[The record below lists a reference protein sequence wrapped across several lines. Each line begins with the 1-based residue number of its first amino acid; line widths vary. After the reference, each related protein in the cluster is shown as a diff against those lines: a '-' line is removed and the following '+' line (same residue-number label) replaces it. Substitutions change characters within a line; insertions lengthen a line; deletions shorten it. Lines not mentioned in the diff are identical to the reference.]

1 MNKTDSAFSAIQAL
15 FSLFFISVVAI
26 ALQGI
31 IYVSR
36 SLVER
41 EKSKINHRDN
51 LISIAEKIK
60 NELVNDESPDSDSLV
75 DSFWRQNGESGGIT
89 IKIEDLSSKMN
100 INFFPKEIILETD
113 LINKIEVLDSYEQ
126 IDKYIEE
133 NGLIY
138 SSNEVSS
145 IISPEVYES
154 WFSPFG
160 IANINFSS
168 QIGLEKLSADLVGSR
183 EEAFFFLQKRDNLRK
198 NKQLIQTET
207 DFEFLAG
214 VLYEN
219 ITPIVS
225 LQPQMNIH
233 FIDINVLEALLS
245 YKSYNIKDW
254 KNKEERLL
262 EMRETQEISREKLNE
277 ILEINNSHPL
287 FYVLGTRTWFWKIEI
302 NNEKYA
308 YQETIFMEQDPN
320 SNRKKACWTINQKFK
335 IKKTNN

>member
-31 IYVSR
+31 IFVSR
-36 SLVER
+36 GSVER

-51 LISIAEKIK
+51 LISIAENIK
-60 NELVNDESPDSDSLV
+60 NELLNDESPDSDSLV

-100 INFFPKEIILETD
+100 SNFFPKEIILETD
-113 LINKIEVLDSYEQ
+113 LINKIELLDSYEQ

-145 IISPEVYES
+145 IISPEVYEP

-168 QIGLEKLSADLVGSR
+168 QIGLEKLSADLVGSN
-183 EEAFFFLQKRDNLRK
+183 ENVFLFLQRRNNLLK

-207 DFEFLAG
+207 DFQFLTG
-214 VLYEN
+214 VLYEKFSS
-219 ITPIVS
+219 IVT

-233 FIDINVLEALLS
+233 FIDKNVLEALVS
-245 YKSYNIKDW
+245 YRPYNIEGWRSKAD
-254 KNKEERLL
+254 RLL
-262 EMRETQEISREKLNE
+262 EMREHQEITRDRLIE
-277 ILEINNSHPL
+277 ILEINNSYPL
-287 FYVLGTRTWFWKIEI
+287 FYALGTKTWFWKIEVSDD
-302 NNEKYA
+302 KYV
-308 YQETIFMEQDPN
+308 YQEILFVEPKEVVLEEKVYFII
-320 SNRKKACWTINQKFK
+320 NRKLYRKE
-335 IKKTNN
+335 